1 MSTLFVNNI
10 DTATGTTIT
19 VPTGKQ
25 IIGTDTNSIK
35 APGMI
40 IQVFDKQFSTATATT
55 SGSFVDVNSASITFA
70 PKYSNS
76 KLIFHGHFAARY
88 DHNTSA
94 GGAYNFNW
102 NGSNVNSQSNYQMYD
117 DGSGNRYRM
126 VGLYGSI
133 TAGTTSSATIKLQQA
148 AYNGGTLWTNW
159 NGSHSS
165 GFMVMEV
172 AQ

>member
-1 MSTLFVNNI
+1 MSTLFVNNLN
-10 DTATGTTIT
+10 TASGSNITLASGKTLDASGGTI
-19 VPTGKQ
+19 VPS
-25 IIGTDTNSIK
+25 TNQ
-35 APGMI
+35 I
-40 IQVFDKQFSTATATT
+40 IQVFEKEFSNATATT
-55 SGSFVDVNSASITFA
+55 SGSFVDCNGASITFA

-76 KLIFHGHFAARY
+76 LLIFHGHFQARY

-94 GGAYNFNW
+94 GGAYNWNW
-102 NGSNVNSQSNYQMYD
+102 NGSNVNSQGNYQMYD

-148 AYNGGTLWTNW
+148 AYNGCTLWTNW
-159 NGSHSS
+159 NGTHTS